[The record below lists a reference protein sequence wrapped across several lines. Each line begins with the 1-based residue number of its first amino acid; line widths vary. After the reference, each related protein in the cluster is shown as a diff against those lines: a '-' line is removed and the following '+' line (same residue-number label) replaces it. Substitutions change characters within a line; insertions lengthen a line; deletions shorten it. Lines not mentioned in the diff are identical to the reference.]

1 MANLAL
7 KYRPQSF
14 EDVTEQSVVV
24 DMLKHICEADEL
36 ENRNFLLIGPAGTG
50 KAQPLYSKILTPN
63 GFIQMADV
71 EIGTEVFTGE
81 GNIGEVIG
89 IYPQGIRPVYEITLA
104 DGSAIHVSDE
114 HLNLVN
120 IVAYTEH
127 GHAPFTHAVLTTR
140 NLIFLMA
147 VFPDWSFYVDL
158 LDVRIVNDKLK
169 VRAVTCFDARKEI
182 KGWHHIG
189 NEECQCIM
197 IDHSDH
203 TYISDDFIPTHNT
216 TSARIM
222 ANMLNNNIGE
232 PIEVDAAS
240 HSGIDSIR
248 EIIQQAKAFPVGCKY
263 KVFIIDESHA
273 LSQAAFQALLK
284 AFEDGVGRSVFIC
297 CTTNPEKIPATII
310 SRVQVFQLSKISLA
324 GIVSRLKYV
333 LDSEIKE
340 GRHITYTDDAIS
352 FIAKLANG
360 GMRDSLTLL
369 DKALTYSNDIT
380 TENLVC
386 ALNLPN
392 YDDYFTLLGACAKKD
407 NTAITTVVNTVYNSG
422 VNFVKWFEGFHG
434 FVMNVVKYIFLQ
446 DINETTIPSHYK
458 EKISKYTSAHAAICL
473 KLANKLLQLNY
484 ELKTTQYL
492 QEVALTH
499 LCTVPKKEG
508 H

>member
-7 KYRPQSF
+7 KYRPQTF
-14 EDVTEQSVVV
+14 DDVTEQSIVV
-24 DMLKHICEADEL
+24 DMLKNICKSDEL

-50 KAQPLYSKILTPN
+50 KAQPMYSKILTPH
-63 GFIQMADV
+63 GFIRMMDV
-71 EIGTEVFTGE
+71 ELGTEVFTAE
-81 GNIGEVIG
+81 GNIGKVIG
-89 IYPQGIRPVYEITLA
+89 IYPQGVRPIYEITLA
-104 DGSAIHVSDE
+104 DGSKIHVSDE
-114 HLNLVN
+114 HLNLIN
-120 IVAYTEH
+120 IEAYNEH
-127 GHAPFTHAVLTTR
+127 GMAPLDHVVLTTI
-140 NLIFLMA
+140 NLLKLMIT
-147 VFPDWSFYVDL
+147 FQNWSFYVDL
-158 LDVRIVNDKLK
+158 LDVRIVDDELK
-169 VRAVTCFDARKEI
+169 VRSETYYNARKRI
-182 KGWHHIG
+182 KNIRYIDDQ
-189 NEECQCIM
+189 ECQCIM
-197 IDHSDH
+197 LDHPDH

-222 ANMLNNNIGE
+222 ANMLNNNVGE

-240 HSGIDSIR
+240 HSGVDSIR
-248 EIIQQAKAFPVGCKY
+248 EIIQQARAYPVGCKY
-263 KVFIIDESHA
+263 KVFIIDEVHS
-273 LSQAAFQALLK
+273 LSQTAFQALLK
-284 AFEDGVGRSVFIC
+284 AFEDGVGKSIFIL

-310 SRVQVFQLSKISLA
+310 SRVQVFQLSKISLD
-324 GIVSRLKYV
+324 GIISRLKYV

-340 GRHITYTDDAIS
+340 GRHITYTDDAVS

-369 DKALTYSNDIT
+369 DKALTYSTDLT

-392 YDDYFTLLGACAKKD
+392 YDDYFKLLGACAKKD
-407 NTAITTVVNTVYNSG
+407 NTAITAIINSVYNSG

-446 DINETTIPSHYK
+446 DINETTIPAHYK
-458 EKISKYTSAHAAICL
+458 DKISKYTTAHAAVCL

-484 ELKTTQYL
+484 ELKSTQYL